1 LGKAIFETVGLG
13 HLTTRWGKVG
23 RLVGSRFPSI
33 FPHVDKCPFS
43 PMPTQPQVGFWQ
55 RKVVTT
61 MADGAANIVTGST
74 SGATTVAAERL
85 RSFLERVERLD
96 EEKATIAGDIKEVFA
111 EAKGEGYDTKTLRK
125 IIRLRKM
132 DKAKRDEEDALLE
145 LYLAA
150 LGEI

>member
-1 LGKAIFETVGLG
+1 
-13 HLTTRWGKVG
+13 
-23 RLVGSRFPSI
+23 
-33 FPHVDKCPFS
+33 
-43 PMPTQPQVGFWQ
+43 
-55 RKVVTT
+55 
-61 MADGAANIVTGST
+61 MADGAANMAAEHVG
-74 SGATTVAAERL
+74 GATTVAAERL

-132 DKAKRDEEDALLE
+132 DKAKREEEEALLE

-150 LGEI
+150 LGE